1 MFDIKLDKI
10 PWDKVLWIGGAAVA
24 VYFAYQWY
32 NASQATAAA
41 NANAADQTD
50 AQLAQLLLQSPLS
63 SGEQADSSADVTA
76 PSVDTGNSELQALVA
91 NILDPTSSS
100 SAATST
106 STPATATST
115 STPPATATVTASTD
129 PGTLT
134 TPTTVNT
141 PQPII
146 NQTNSGSSLKASGL
160 LTTASAS

>member
-50 AQLAQLLLQSPLS
+50 AQLAQLLLQAPLT
-63 SGEQADSSADVTA
+63 SGEQADSSAEVTA
-76 PSVDTGNSELQALVA
+76 PSVDTGNTELQSLVQSIINPTA
-91 NILDPTSSS
+91 TSSTT
-100 SAATST
+100 TST
-106 STPATATST
+106 STPAATTST
-115 STPPATATVTASTD
+115 STPPDTATVTASTD

-141 PQPII
+141 PQPIL
-146 NQTNSGSSLKASGL
+146 NQNPGTL
-160 LTTASAS
+160 SAVRANTVQ